1 MVKGDFFVYGGF
13 MEHLKLEYFKR
24 NEADSYAFYRIPKLL
39 FTNEHFKKISIEAKL
54 LYSMML
60 NRMELSIK
68 NNWLDKDGNV
78 FIYYTLEEAMENL
91 GYAHT
96 KIIRIM
102 NELDDKKGVGLIVR
116 KKQGQGK
123 PTKIYVKKFIVNEV
137 KTYKNENSEI
147 PKAPESADNNAH
159 NYGFESESDAD
170 FTAEEVQTSENE
182 KSRTNKK
189 GSTDC
194 SDCYASNNNKNNT
207 EFSDNQSIY
216 PSISPL
222 SQKTEIQKDRLS
234 DGMSNEDVERYA
246 LHKLWQE
253 KSIPYEFTQDYR
265 MMKVVIHELTEWEH
279 HKTNA
284 NNNGRY
290 RDSFEYSTFKLFNE
304 ALIEMIT
311 DKQTIVKGAFVTYAK
326 VYDKL
331 AEYLKF
337 EDTYCSIYE
346 LQGTAIGDFQV
357 ACSKRDIKNHLA
369 YMKSCIWN
377 AMQVGEIGIQAQI
390 KKDFGG

>member
-1 MVKGDFFVYGGF
+1 MSD
-13 MEHLKLEYFKR
+13 LKLEYFKKY
-24 NEADSYAFYRIPKLL
+24 EADSYAFYRIPKLL
-39 FTNEHFKKISIEAKL
+39 FTNESFKKISIEAKL

-68 NNWLDKDGNV
+68 NNWLDEDGNV

-102 NELDDKKGVGLIVR
+102 NELDDKKGAGLIVR

-123 PTKIYVKKFIVNEV
+123 PTKIYVKKFVISEV
-137 KTYKNENSEI
+137 KTSENENSET
-147 PKAPESADNNAH
+147 PDVPESDENDSE
-159 NYGFESESDAD
+159 NYGFESENNAD

-189 GSTDC
+189 GSADC
-194 SDCYASNNNKNNT
+194 SDCYASNNNINNT

-216 PSISPL
+216 PSISPFAE
-222 SQKTEIQKDRLS
+222 KPEKYKDRPR
-234 DGMSNEDVERYA
+234 DGMSHDDVEEYA
-246 LHKLWQE
+246 SRKLWQE
-253 KSIPYEFTQDYR
+253 KSIPYKFTQDYR
-265 MMKVVIHELTEWEH
+265 LMKSVVHELTEWEH

-284 NNNGRY
+284 ENNDRY
-290 RDSFEYSTFKLFNE
+290 GDSFEYSTFKLFNE
-304 ALIEMIT
+304 ALIEMLT
-311 DKQTIVKGAFVTYAK
+311 DKQTTVKGALVTYAK

-331 AEYLKF
+331 AEYVKF
-337 EDTYCSIYE
+337 ETTYCSIYN
-346 LQGTAIGDFQV
+346 LQETVISDFTV
-357 ACSKRDIKNHLA
+357 ACSQRDIKNHLA

-390 KKDFGG
+390 KKDFG

>member
-1 MVKGDFFVYGGF
+1 MDD
-13 MEHLKLEYFKR
+13 LKLEYFK
-24 NEADSYAFYRIPKLL
+24 NYEADSYAFYRIPKLL

-102 NELDDKKGVGLIVR
+102 NELDHKKGVGLIVR

-123 PTKIYVKKFIVNEV
+123 PTKIYVKKFVVSEV
-137 KTYKNENSEI
+137 KTSENENSGT
-147 PKAPESADNNAH
+147 PDAPESIENDVGNDSCECEND
-159 NYGFESESDAD
+159 EE
-170 FTAEEVQTSENE
+170 FTTEEVQTSENE
-182 KSRTNKK
+182 KSRTNKI
-189 GSTDC
+189 GSADC
-194 SDCYASNNNKNNT
+194 SDCYSSYNNINNT

-222 SQKTEIQKDRLS
+222 PQKAEMHCDGLS
-234 DGMSNEDVERYA
+234 DGMSNDDVESYA
-246 LHKLWQE
+246 THRLWEE
-253 KSIPYEFTQDYR
+253 KAIPYEFTSDYR
-265 MMKVVIHELTEWEH
+265 LMKAVVHELTEWEH

-284 NNNGRY
+284 ENNDKYG
-290 RDSFEYSTFKLFNE
+290 DSFEYSTFKLFNE
-304 ALIEMIT
+304 ALIEMLT
-311 DKQTIVKGAFVTYAK
+311 DKQTTVKGALVTYAK

-331 AEYLKF
+331 AEYVKF
-337 EDTYCSIYE
+337 ETTFCSIYE
-346 LQGTAIGDFQV
+346 LQCTAIGDFTS
-357 ACSKRDIKNHLA
+357 ACTERSIKNHLA

-390 KKDFGG
+390 KKDFG